1 MQNIVVRVLWKE
13 KFPYLTTLVHHHYQ
27 GNLQVLNWFLP
38 KKNKITKLEMYGA
51 KGLSR
56 KGGAKI
62 YTKIDTQNTA
72 FHLMHFKNHQRVH
85 EKTLFL
91 VSQVISILLGIS
103 QVVMGWGFF
112 GSKICRTSFLNFQV
126 QLWLLPS
133 QFGLF
138 FLNGTQQTLFC
149 DSCSLKVVLS
159 SALVVPGFIS
169 IIFSPSTEVDYTDYD
184 FKIVIRIANFLHGFK
199 KNTLPPPPWLHF
211 RKRVLSKE

>member
-1 MQNIVVRVLWKE
+1 MKRKISLFDHPGASSLSRE
-13 KFPYLTTLVHHHYQ
+13 FAGFELVSPQ
-27 GNLQVLNWFLP
+27 
-38 KKNKITKLEMYGA
+38 KNKITKLEMYGA

-169 IIFSPSTEVDYTDYD
+169 IIFSPQQKLIIQIMT
-184 FKIVIRIANFLHGFK
+184 
-199 KNTLPPPPWLHF
+199 
-211 RKRVLSKE
+211 SK